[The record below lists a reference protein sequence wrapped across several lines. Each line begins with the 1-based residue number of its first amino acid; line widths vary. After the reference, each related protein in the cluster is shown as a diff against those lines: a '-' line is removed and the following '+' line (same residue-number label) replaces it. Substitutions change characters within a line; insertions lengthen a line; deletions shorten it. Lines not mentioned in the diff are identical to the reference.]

1 MSDINKVNFLQDFIR
16 FPKKNFLILL
26 FILGF
31 GEWLISDV
39 INFSGGTFGFIV
51 LCVIGY
57 LYLKKDD
64 PKFHEPKDLNGW
76 VDLCNE
82 DLILLEEIE
91 ENNNLTKK
99 NIERKYQFDEVL
111 KETPKQRLTVINS
124 NLDIEVRTL
133 LRKYFKQNEFE
144 LKIVENL
151 PSYNLEKGLPSNC
164 LKSDAIFYNL
174 ELPLSAKDLLRL
186 QEIPKEIPVWILILS
201 SEIKNDLNE
210 LKSQIPERFINKI
223 MNVDISNIKFINIP
237 ISFRSFLFNP
247 ISNINNTKKRL
258 LKDLHISWQEE
269 IEVIR
274 RIKLKEIQNKNQLV
288 VAAAV
293 LASPVPSIDVLS
305 MTVLNTL
312 MIKEIRSLW
321 GCTWSPEMIET
332 VSKQVIKTALT
343 QGVVEWSGQTL
354 LNLSKFHGPNW
365 LIVGSFQAIS
375 AAYLTRVVS
384 RSLADFMAITK
395 GISEPSLE
403 FIKKNSDQ
411 IVAQSFQSEKINWMS
426 FLSDLKVRF
435 N

>member
-39 INFSGGTFGFIV
+39 INFSGGTFGFII

-64 PKFHEPKDLNGW
+64 AKFHEPKDLNGW

-99 NIERKYQFDEVL
+99 NIERKYQFDQVV
-111 KETPKQRLTVINS
+111 KETPKQRLIVLNS
-124 NLDIEVRTL
+124 NLDIEVRNL
-133 LRKYFKQNEFE
+133 LGKYFKQNEFE
-144 LKIVENL
+144 LKIVQNL
-151 PSYNLEKGLPSNC
+151 PSYNLEKGLPSNW

-186 QEIPKEIPVWILILS
+186 QKIPKEIPVWILILS

-293 LASPVPSIDVLS
+293 IASPVPSIDVLS

-332 VSKQVIKTALT
+332 VSKQIIKTALT